1 MTEDELK
8 RKLEDSF
15 RFGIG
20 YCPSVGACASRSV
33 KVFRAAGWSPPV
45 ESKLR
50 VVEKCP
56 SIFCENGMFHRTQ
69 ESMEE
74 CLTCHGTGTVFRIPT
89 PEEIMEALELF
100 MHIRCQ
106 LHANGELTLSSGAK
120 IILVEDNDANG
131 L

>member
-1 MTEDELK
+1 MTE
-8 RKLEDSF
+8 
-15 RFGIG
+15 FGIHKDKIWQ
-20 YCPSVGACASRSV
+20 SKA
-33 KVFRAAGWSPPV
+33 RAAGWSPPIS
-45 ESKLR
+45 SKLR
-50 VVEKCP
+50 AVEKCP
-56 SIFCENGMFHRTQ
+56 HCNEGIVRLHFTEDPNTHKGYTTCRQ
-69 ESMEE
+69 
-74 CLTCHGTGTVFRIPT
+74 CHGTGTVFRIPT